1 MGVRVE
7 AGVGRRGAWR
17 VRAAAPRPSR
27 GARNGRR
34 ASGQSVVPRG
44 AALHRRR
51 APRALH
57 HAPRALLCDSR
68 VALTRVV
75 VLYDGTA

>member
-7 AGVGRRGAWR
+7 AGAGGGGTSGAWR

-27 GARNGRR
+27 GESDQCR
-34 ASGQSVVPRG
+34 A
-44 AALHRRR
+44 ARRR
-51 APRALH
+51 APSLPSAVCASSRAR
-57 HAPRALLCDSR
+57 PLLCDSR
-68 VALTRVV
+68 AVLTRVV